1 MEKSSGTL
9 FSYICVYLAARQYLL
24 NANALFIC
32 QKIVPAKQLTKLD
45 TLERQMAK
53 FGYRPPF
60 TLICWFFGDKLGEKL
75 ATVWDWLW
83 PGSPGELWLASVW
96 SHCSTAGHW
105 LGLCNPLKCS
115 VKWGYILVVST
126 GSELRRCIR
135 NRRGLW
141 KNIWKLMRSVELR
154 ILNGLEGE
162 DPPEVAQETPIF
174 GRTHHLT
181 NTRVKISMMPSMRMR
196 RTHKK

>member
-1 MEKSSGTL
+1 MHYSSVKRL
-9 FSYICVYLAARQYLL
+9 YQLPNSWPSLPRL
-24 NANALFIC
+24 NDKWPNL
-32 QKIVPAKQLTKLD
+32 VTGHPS
-45 TLERQMAK
+45 
-53 FGYRPPF
+53 P
-60 TLICWFFGDKLGEKL
+60 WFVGFLGDKLGEKL

-181 NTRVKISMMPSMRMR
+181 NTRVKISMMHTMRMR